1 MIITQNLTK
10 LYGKDAALDSV
21 SLSISTGKLVCL
33 VGPNGSGKSTLIKL
47 VLGLISQTSGS
58 IRIDGFEPI
67 IGYMPEVSN
76 LSKTFRGS
84 DILKIMKKGLIGDT
98 NGTDEL
104 IDVMDMSGYLGKKVG
119 QYSKGMQK
127 KLSLL
132 VAFCN
137 NPNLVILDEP
147 FEGIDTIDR
156 DRLMNFISR
165 FIEKGNTVLLSTH
178 ILHDL
183 DTVCTQAIFL
193 KKGVFQLQFNPKS
206 EAEKILSLN
215 LNDDVLKLFEVGA
228 RKSELPT
235 ITDIYRKLYQ

>member
-1 MIITQNLTK
+1 MIITEKLTK
-10 LYGKDAALDSV
+10 IYGKEVALDNV

-47 VLGLISQTSGS
+47 ILGLISQTSGS
-58 IRIDGFEPI
+58 VRINGYEPI

-76 LSKTFRGS
+76 ISKNFRGS
-84 DILKIMKKGLIGDT
+84 DILKILKKGLIGDI

-104 IDVMDMSGYLGKKVG
+104 IEIMDMSGYLNKKVG

-156 DRLMNFISR
+156 DRLMSFIAQ

-206 EAEKILSLN
+206 EAEKILGSN
-215 LNDDVLKLFEVGA
+215 LNDEVLKLFEVGA
-228 RKSELPT
+228 RKSKLPT

>member
-1 MIITQNLTK
+1 MIITENLTK
-10 LYGKDAALDSV
+10 IYGKEAALDNV

-47 VLGLISQTSGS
+47 ILGLISQTSGS
-58 IRIDGFEPI
+58 VRIDGYEPI

-76 LSKTFRGS
+76 ISKNFRGS
-84 DILKIMKKGLIGDT
+84 DILKIMKKGLIGDI

-215 LNDDVLKLFEVGA
+215 LNDVLKLFEVGA

>member
-1 MIITQNLTK
+1 MIITENLTK
-10 LYGKDAALDSV
+10 IYGKEAALDNV

-76 LSKTFRGS
+76 LSKNFRSS

>member
-1 MIITQNLTK
+1 MIITENLTK

>member
-1 MIITQNLTK
+1 MIITENLTK
-10 LYGKDAALDSV
+10 IYGKEAALDNV

-76 LSKTFRGS
+76 LSKNFRGS

>member
-1 MIITQNLTK
+1 MIITENLTK
-10 LYGKDAALDSV
+10 IYGKEAALDNV

-76 LSKTFRGS
+76 LSKNFRGS

-193 KKGVFQLQFNPKS
+193 KKGVFKLQFNPKS